1 MTSDELISYA
11 VNEADA
17 AVYIVD
23 AQTDEMLFMNK
34 KGWELAGKESPA
46 EGCAIGPYY
55 KILYAADEIPA
66 DCPLAAAKKR
76 GRNTQQKYYAACGKY
91 YFQNCKKMQMDD
103 GREVVLGVETDI
115 TSIRLVSKEVEKRL
129 QIEETLIACIRTLY
143 ENDDVSTAIQALL
156 EIVAKYHDADRSY
169 IFEFRPEGD
178 FLDNTYEWCASGITP
193 QIDFLQ
199 EVDIAVIDR
208 WMERFH
214 SEGEFFITSLEGEVD
229 ESSAEY
235 QILQQQDIDSLM
247 AAPLKMGE
255 EIVGFLGVDNPRN
268 NTDTLLLMRSVAAF
282 IINDLQKRKNLAD
295 LYEQSLR
302 DILTGVGNRHAYVH
316 DMHEME
322 GRTDISLGIVFV
334 DINGLKRAND
344 MYGHEHGDAMICEV
358 AGILK
363 QNFAQNIYRIGGD
376 EFVVFVPDTSE
387 EKFNEY
393 MTLLKGS
400 WSDRVTASVGGLWL
414 AQCQDIEKQ
423 VARADRLMYLDK
435 KEYYMKCLPP
445 GEE

>member
-1 MTSDELISYA
+1 MTIDELISFT
-11 VNEADA
+11 VEKADE

-23 AQTDEMLFMNK
+23 AQTDEMLFVNQ
-34 KGWELAGKESPA
+34 KGWELAGMESPA
-46 EGCAIGPYY
+46 EGCALGPYY

-66 DCPLAAAKKR
+66 DCPLAAAKKS
-76 GRNTQQKYYAACGKY
+76 GRKTQQRYYEACGKY
-91 YFQNCKKMQMDD
+91 YFQHYKKMQMED
-103 GREVVLGVETDI
+103 GRQIVLGVETDI
-115 TSIRLVSKEVEKRL
+115 TNMRLLSKEVEKRL

-156 EIVAKYHDADRSY
+156 KIVAEYHAAERSY

-178 FLDNTYEWCASGITP
+178 FIDNTYEWCAPGITP

-208 WMERFH
+208 WMEYFQTT
-214 SEGEFFITSLEGEVD
+214 GEFFITSLEGEVD
-229 ESSAEY
+229 EESAEY
-235 QILQQQDIDSLM
+235 QILQEQDIDSLM

-255 EIVGFLGVDNPRN
+255 QIVGFLGVDNPRK

-295 LYEQSLR
+295 LYEQSFR
-302 DILTGVGNRHAYVH
+302 DILTGVGNRHAYVR
-316 DMHEME
+316 DMCEME
-322 GRTDISLGIVFV
+322 SRADISLGIVFV

-344 MYGHEHGDAMICEV
+344 QYGHEHGDAMICEV

-363 QNFAQNIYRIGGD
+363 RYFAQYIYRIGGD
-376 EFVVFVPDTSE
+376 EFVVFVPDVSE

-393 MTLLKGS
+393 MTLLRGS

-414 AQCQDIEKQ
+414 AQCQDIERQ